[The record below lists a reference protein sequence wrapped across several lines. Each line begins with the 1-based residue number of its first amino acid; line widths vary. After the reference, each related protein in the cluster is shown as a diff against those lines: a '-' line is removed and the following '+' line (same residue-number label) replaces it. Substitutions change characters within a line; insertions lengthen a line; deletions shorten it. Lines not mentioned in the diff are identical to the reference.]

1 MTTSNPS
8 EFPDDISLQT
18 RRENMQVDDCLS
30 LHLSKSQFGRLISYL
45 DNLRLV
51 VKDKT
56 LKKNIDQLMRE
67 LIAELSPNQQ
77 AAMIRFYLDISD
89 QDAASF
95 LEVQKPTR
103 SKPNETL

>member
-8 EFPDDISLQT
+8 NSLH
-18 RRENMQVDDCLS
+18 VDDVLS
-30 LHLSKSQFGRLISYL
+30 IQLSKRQFGRLISYL
-45 DNLRLV
+45 DTLRRF
-51 VKDKT
+51 VKDET
-56 LKKNIDQLMRE
+56 LEKKIGQLMRE
-67 LIAELSPNQQ
+67 LVEELSPNQQ
-77 AAMIRFYLDISD
+77 AAMIRFYLDINK

>member
-8 EFPDDISLQT
+8 DSLH
-18 RRENMQVDDCLS
+18 VDDVLS
-30 LHLSKSQFGRLISYL
+30 IHLSKRQFGRLISYL
-45 DNLRLV
+45 DTLRRF
-51 VKDKT
+51 VKDET
-56 LKKNIDQLMRE
+56 LEKKIGQLMRE
-67 LIAELSPNQQ
+67 LVEELSPNQQ
-77 AAMIRFYLDISD
+77 AAMIRFYLDINK

>member
-8 EFPDDISLQT
+8 DSLH
-18 RRENMQVDDCLS
+18 VDDVLS
-30 LHLSKSQFGRLISYL
+30 IQLSKRQFGRLISYL
-45 DNLRLV
+45 DTLRRF
-51 VKDKT
+51 VKDET
-56 LKKNIDQLMRE
+56 LEKKIGQLMRE
-67 LIAELSPNQQ
+67 LVEELSPNQQ
-77 AAMIRFYLDISD
+77 AAMIRFYLDINK

>member
-8 EFPDDISLQT
+8 DSLH
-18 RRENMQVDDCLS
+18 VDDVLS
-30 LHLSKSQFGRLISYL
+30 IHLSKRQFGRLISYL
-45 DNLRLV
+45 DTLRRF
-51 VKDKT
+51 VKDET
-56 LKKNIDQLMRE
+56 LEKKIGQLMRE
-67 LIAELSPNQQ
+67 LVEELSPNQQ
-77 AAMIRFYLDISD
+77 AAMIRFYLDINE